1 MGGQASHQAAPPCL
15 QDSLALHVKS
25 NKGRWVFKIYL
36 PGSVQGRPQH
46 TRRGLGT
53 PQVRARWGGLTFSN
67 PVATAKLK
75 KGREEGGTIMY
86 DMLKNLGLSKSN
98 IRPIEEF

>member
-1 MGGQASHQAAPPCL
+1 M
-15 QDSLALHVKS
+15 
-25 NKGRWVFKIYL
+25 
-36 PGSVQGRPQH
+36 
-46 TRRGLGT
+46 
-53 PQVRARWGGLTFSN
+53 
-67 PVATAKLK
+67 ATAKLK